1 MTQGGWGRRWL
12 PEARAVREMFG
23 DRVYLWS
30 YPFLA
35 LGVGLLYAFLLP
47 GLTLGSFAPWVLS
60 FLRPNELAFS
70 IGIGLLLPLVALLNV
85 FLWRH
90 PSCVV
95 PARGAS
101 NGSLASIILGI
112 IPNALCCTP
121 IIPSIIAVFATGAT
135 LISISAPVQYFLNVY
150 ASLLY
155 ALATLGVWVS
165 LRLAARRFQVP
176 GVGET

>member
-1 MTQGGWGRRWL
+1 MTQGPGERSWL
-12 PEARAVREMFG
+12 PEARAVQEMF
-23 DRVYLWS
+23 RVHEYLWA
-30 YPFLA
+30 YPLLA
-35 LGVGLLYAFLLP
+35 VGIGMLYALLLP
-47 GLTLGSFAPWVLS
+47 GLTLGSLSPWVLQ

-70 IGIGLLLPLVALLNV
+70 IAIGLLLPLVVLLNV

-90 PSCVV
+90 PSCIV
-95 PARGAS
+95 PARGKS
-101 NGSLASIILGI
+101 NSGLASIILGI

-121 IIPSIIAVFATGAT
+121 IIPTIFALFVTGAT

-155 ALATLGVWVS
+155 ALAVLGVWVS

-176 GVGET
+176 SAGEM

>member
-1 MTQGGWGRRWL
+1 MTQGTGERSLL
-12 PEARAVREMFG
+12 PEARAVREMF
-23 DRVYLWS
+23 RVRAYLWT

-35 LGVGLLYAFLLP
+35 LGIGLLYALLLP
-47 GLTLGSFAPWVLS
+47 GLTIGSLAPWVLQ

-70 IGIGLLLPLVALLNV
+70 VAIGLLLPLVALLNV

-95 PARGAS
+95 PARRAS
-101 NGSLASIILGI
+101 NSGLAPILLSIV
-112 IPNALCCTP
+112 PNALCCTP
-121 IIPSIIAVFATGAT
+121 IIPTIFALFATGAT
-135 LISISAPVQYFLNVY
+135 LISISTPVQYFLNVY

-165 LRLAARRFQVP
+165 LRSAARRFQMP
-176 GVGET
+176 SVGAV